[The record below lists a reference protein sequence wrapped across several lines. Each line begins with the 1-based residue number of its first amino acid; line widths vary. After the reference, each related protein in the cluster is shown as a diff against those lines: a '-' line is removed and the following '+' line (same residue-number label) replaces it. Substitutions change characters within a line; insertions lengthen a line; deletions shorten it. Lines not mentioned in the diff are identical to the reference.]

1 MFNYTKEMIEKA
13 IKEAPVE
20 VIDHGKTPDRYKEF
34 DGFKWASS
42 LDHWFV
48 TGAYILV
55 IEKIMSKD
63 FINKVV
69 VKRYSGITKFILEKV
84 FRTKSEDITP
94 HELLHY
100 VQYNNFNPNSE
111 YIGMTE
117 EDVEKLPFDEK
128 MKVRHGAVRDLLKFK
143 LGTEIDAYAF
153 DMVRENANRSRI
165 WVAAFLLA
173 RGKMYQFGK
182 IATMIEIKNSILERM
197 EYFRENME
205 MFRPLLD
212 YKLPE

>member
-13 IKEAPVE
+13 IKEASVE
-20 VIDHGKTPDRYKEF
+20 VIDHGKTPDRYKVF
-34 DGFKWASS
+34 DGLKWESP
-42 LDHWFV
+42 LDKWIV
-48 TGAYILV
+48 TGSYILV
-55 IEKIMSKD
+55 IEKFMGND
-63 FINKVV
+63 FINKIV
-69 VKRYSGITKFILEKV
+69 VKRYKGLSKFILEKIMGV
-84 FRTKSEDITP
+84 TTESFLP

-128 MKVRHGAVRDLLKFK
+128 MKVRHGAANDLLKFK

-153 DMVRENANRSRI
+153 DMVRENANRFRI

-182 IATMIEIKNSILERM
+182 IATMTEIKNSILERM
-197 EYFRENME
+197 EYFRENLD
-205 MFRPLLD
+205 MFKPLVD

>member
-13 IKEAPVE
+13 VASAPVE
-20 VIDHGKTPDRYKEF
+20 VIDHGNTPDRYMEF
-34 DGFKWASS
+34 DGFKWTSS

-55 IEKIMSKD
+55 IEKIMGKD

-69 VKRYSGITKFILEKV
+69 VKRYSGITKFILEKI
-84 FRTKSEDITP
+84 FRTKSESMLP

-100 VQYNNFNPNSE
+100 VQYNNFVPESK

-128 MKVRHGAVRDLLKFK
+128 MEVRHGAARDLLKFK

-153 DMVRENANRSRI
+153 DMVRENASRLRI
-165 WVAAFLLA
+165 STAAFLLA
-173 RGKMYQFGK
+173 RGKMYQFNK
-182 IATMIEIKNSILERM
+182 IASASELKNSILERM
-197 EYFRENME
+197 EYFRENFD
-205 MFRPLLD
+205 MFKPLID

>member
-20 VIDHGKTPDRYKEF
+20 VIDHGKTPDRYKVF
-34 DGFKWASS
+34 DGLKWGSP
-42 LDHWFV
+42 LDKWIV
-48 TGAYILV
+48 TGSYILV
-55 IEKIMSKD
+55 IEKFMGND

-69 VKRYSGITKFILEKV
+69 VKRYKGLSKFILEKIMRV
-84 FRTKSEDITP
+84 TTESFLP

-100 VQYNNFNPNSE
+100 VQYNNFNPNYE

-117 EDVEKLPFDEK
+117 EDEEKLPFDEK
-128 MKVRHGAVRDLLKFK
+128 MEVRHGAARDLLKFK

-153 DMVRENANRSRI
+153 DMVRENANRFRI

-182 IATMIEIKNSILERM
+182 IATMTEIKNSILERM
-197 EYFRENME
+197 EYFRENLD
-205 MFRPLLD
+205 MFKPLVD

>member
-20 VIDHGKTPDRYKEF
+20 VIDHGKTPDRYKVF
-34 DGFKWASS
+34 DGLKWESP
-42 LDHWFV
+42 LDKWIV
-48 TGAYILV
+48 TGSYILV
-55 IEKIMSKD
+55 IEKFMGND

-69 VKRYSGITKFILEKV
+69 VKRYKGLSKFILEKIMRV
-84 FRTKSEDITP
+84 TTESFLP

-128 MKVRHGAVRDLLKFK
+128 MEVRRGAVRDLLKFK

-153 DMVRENANRSRI
+153 DMVRENANRFRI

-182 IATMIEIKNSILERM
+182 IATMTEIKNSILERM
-197 EYFRENME
+197 EYFRENLD
-205 MFRPLLD
+205 MFKPLVD

>member
-20 VIDHGKTPDRYKEF
+20 VIEHGNTPDRYMEF
-34 DGFKWASS
+34 DGFKWKSS

-55 IEKIMSKD
+55 IEKIMGKD

-69 VKRYSGITKFILEKV
+69 VKRYSGITKFILEKI
-84 FRTKSEDITP
+84 FRTKSESMLP

-100 VQYNNFNPNSE
+100 VQYNNFVPESK

-128 MKVRHGAVRDLLKFK
+128 MEVRHGAARDLLKFK

-153 DMVRENANRSRI
+153 DMVRENASRLRI
-165 WVAAFLLA
+165 STAAFLLA

-182 IATMIEIKNSILERM
+182 IATITEIRNSILERM
-197 EYFRENME
+197 EYFKENLDL
-205 MFRPLLD
+205 FKPLID

>member
-13 IKEAPVE
+13 IKETPVE

-34 DGFKWASS
+34 NGLKWESS

-84 FRTKSEDITP
+84 FRTKSEDILP

-111 YIGMTE
+111 YIGVTE

-128 MKVRHGAVRDLLKFK
+128 MEVRHGAARDLLKFK

-153 DMVRENANRSRI
+153 DMVRENANRFRI
-165 WVAAFLLA
+165 WIAAFLLA

-182 IATMIEIKNSILERM
+182 IASVKEIRNSILERM
-197 EYFRENME
+197 EYFRENFD
-205 MFRPLLD
+205 MFKPLID

>member
-20 VIDHGKTPDRYKEF
+20 VIDHGKTPDRYKVF
-34 DGFKWASS
+34 DGLKWASP
-42 LDHWFV
+42 LDKWIV
-48 TGAYILV
+48 TGSYILV
-55 IEKIMSKD
+55 IEKSMGND

-69 VKRYSGITKFILEKV
+69 VKRYKGLSKFILEKIM
-84 FRTKSEDITP
+84 RITTESFLP

-128 MKVRHGAVRDLLKFK
+128 MEVRHGAARDLLKFK

-153 DMVRENANRSRI
+153 DMARENANRFRI

-182 IATMIEIKNSILERM
+182 IATMTEIKNSILERM
-197 EYFRENME
+197 EYFRENLD
-205 MFRPLLD
+205 MFKPLVD